1 MFDDDHTGIAVCE
14 LLNANYETS
23 DNTKIPISI
32 FGDHM
37 LTAVRSVSLV
47 VLLLALSHPTFAQ
60 TPLDSRLVV
69 AHPGFNLLKSDLMKT
84 IDLTTPGEQ
93 KQWENIQGYI
103 DTFIIGIDETREVQ
117 IQIMTG
123 IDPPGYLICVP
134 LLAGS
139 DPAKAFKENLDSLG
153 YRLVRSPTDRKMY
166 TIESDANEYG
176 WMKIDVELQ
185 YAFFM
190 ITTDKALLVQIKE
203 TVLKAAL
210 TPTTLNEN
218 LIAEIKNIDVSPAA
232 ITHRVNM
239 FKPIREKN
247 LALIKQRPDE
257 KATGFQLRKSSAR
270 QLYDEAERL
279 MSQADQL
286 LMTLT
291 LDRTNPVAP
300 KVNLRTIMTAIP
312 GTAIEAT
319 IAEYGQQPDAFASL
333 QRLNGSALSLRVSHP
348 LDALRKAHLQ
358 ETLAL
363 SKVDIQGRL
372 TANKTRSDAEK
383 TAFNKFVA
391 GVVSV
396 LESSVTFGHLNGF
409 VESVPD
415 GKDRFTTVAAFVSP
429 TAAEMNQ
436 ILPLLTDA
444 GKGNAV
450 QLNLEKVGDVDI
462 HKIQIAEGF
471 ISIFDKVFGGHS
483 DMFIGVGP
491 RTVWMAAGQDGLA
504 TLKSTVMAVGEPTV
518 NPVAFRVD
526 GNLLPWAKRIDA
538 VANDNKPRDLTAEE
552 QKLRREQA
560 RIRERALAALVT
572 EDDFSLV
579 ITTEESTWVGEF
591 TSNTG
596 LLRFVG
602 KMMSAFSKENFE

>member
-1 MFDDDHTGIAVCE
+1 M
-14 LLNANYETS
+14 
-23 DNTKIPISI
+23 
-32 FGDHM
+32 
-37 LTAVRSVSLV
+37 
-47 VLLLALSHPTFAQ
+47 
-60 TPLDSRLVV
+60 
-69 AHPGFNLLKSDLMKT
+69 
-84 IDLTTPGEQ
+84 
-93 KQWENIQGYI
+93 
-103 DTFIIGIDETREVQ
+103 
-117 IQIMTG
+117 
-123 IDPPGYLICVP
+123 
-134 LLAGS
+134 
-139 DPAKAFKENLDSLG
+139 
-153 YRLVRSPTDRKMY
+153 
-166 TIESDANEYG
+166 
-176 WMKIDVELQ
+176 
-185 YAFFM
+185 
-190 ITTDKALLVQIKE
+190 
-203 TVLKAAL
+203 
-210 TPTTLNEN
+210 
-218 LIAEIKNIDVSPAA
+218 
-232 ITHRVNM
+232 
-239 FKPIREKN
+239 
-247 LALIKQRPDE
+247 
-257 KATGFQLRKSSAR
+257 
-270 QLYDEAERL
+270 
-279 MSQADQL
+279 
-286 LMTLT
+286 
-291 LDRTNPVAP
+291 

-396 LESSVTFGHLNGF
+396 LESSVTSGHLNGF

-552 QKLRREQA
+552 QKLRREQ
-560 RIRERALAALVT
+560 RGSVNVH
-572 EDDFSLV
+572 SQP
-579 ITTEESTWVGEF
+579 S
-591 TSNTG
+591 
-596 LLRFVG
+596 
-602 KMMSAFSKENFE
+602 